1 MTVAMERFLAGEISV
16 LCHTLD
22 EMSRFGELLDP
33 DSGERKCVY
42 GAIENEECRD
52 GAEFA
57 VPVDKS
63 GELESGVIEFN
74 PISSPLSEYDD
85 FIFTETVDFSDL
97 VLEKENI
104 FDENIFL
111 QMLGV

>member
-1 MTVAMERFLAGEISV
+1 MTVALERFLAGEISV

-22 EMSRFGELLDP
+22 EMSRFSELFAP

-57 VPVDKS
+57 VPVYS
-63 GELESGVIEFN
+63 GELKFGVIEFN

-85 FIFTETVDFSDL
+85 FIFTETIDFSDL